1 MARGRYRER
10 RQKKALMSEMNVVPY
25 IDVMLVLLVIFMITA
40 PLLSTGV
47 EVDLPNTNAKPV
59 QSKNQSEAII
69 LSVSSIGEWFLK
81 IGESTEQPVE
91 QTEALRL
98 TAEALRADPSRPVMV
113 AADEN
118 INYGTVMEAMATL
131 QGAGAEQVQLMS
143 DPPR

>member
-1 MARGRYRER
+1 
-10 RQKKALMSEMNVVPY
+10 MSEMNVVPY

-59 QSKNQSEAII
+59 QSERQSEALI

-81 IGESTEQPVE
+81 VGAEPQQLVE
-91 QTEALRL
+91 QTEALKL
-98 TAEALRADPSRPVMV
+98 AADALRADPLRPVMV

-118 INYGTVMEAMATL
+118 INYGAVMEAMATL